1 MKCMRSG
8 APRTWSASRGKT
20 PKPNES
26 RESFERSSR
35 VSFTSRSAGTSV
47 PTGSACRS
55 ESLAGAEDRK
65 STRLNSSHSQISY
78 AVFCLKKKTVL
89 VYIHSVFHMNN
100 DEFPLAYHITWTTY
114 GTWLPGDDRGWV
126 KKGSSAVQPP
136 DPEWRQ
142 IAE

>member
-89 VYIHSVFHMNN
+89 VYIHEISTLWVFRRIRLERPTARETVSSFVLN
-100 DEFPLAYHITWTTY
+100 DHI
-114 GTWLPGDDRGWV
+114 GPFDV
-126 KKGSSAVQPP
+126 K
-136 DPEWRQ
+136 E
-142 IAE
+142 